1 MSDGHAL
8 FSYLIICSLFLSAKT
23 PWCRHI
29 QRMVLETYVYQ
40 LSAVCQ
46 SFYLPHGHISRG

>member
-1 MSDGHAL
+1 ML
-8 FSYLIICSLFLSAKT
+8 CSETSFG
-23 PWCRHI
+23 RYI
-29 QRMVLETYVYQ
+29 QRMVLETYVYQLSETYVYQ